1 MLLGQPIMS
10 VGNKIKRG
18 DIVRLA
24 KKPVHPSHVADLKF
38 AILNSKD
45 RIHYT
50 AIESQ
55 TGVVLREHSPDDWG
69 TYNVAFGDTIIVAY
83 EDYFEKVGKTL
94 NKINN

>member
-24 KKPVHPSHVADLKF
+24 KKPSHVADLRF
-38 AILNSKD
+38 SILNSKE

-50 AIESQ
+50 AIGSQ